1 MYNRRVILPD
11 QIEKEDSYPEP
22 IYSQTAPNLTSS
34 IRFLSHISIYSNKSD
49 FRDLN
54 ITFLSRIGTL
64 LNLNIALSRMEDDQ
78 NIDLNTVSVSME
90 ISGPYSEVVSKL
102 KSDKASVASLEPL
115 TTDIEA
121 LLTTVQQID
130 GGTRSA
136 IAENLPAD
144 TSIELDAQAV
154 VETMQVLERYDL
166 VVLEGN
172 TWKPGPKL
180 QERQREQ

>member
-1 MYNRRVILPD
+1 
-11 QIEKEDSYPEP
+11 
-22 IYSQTAPNLTSS
+22 
-34 IRFLSHISIYSNKSD
+34 
-49 FRDLN
+49 
-54 ITFLSRIGTL
+54 
-64 LNLNIALSRMEDDQ
+64 MENDQ
-78 NIDLNTVSVSME
+78 NTDLNTVSVSME

-102 KSDKASVASLEPL
+102 KSDKTGVAGLEPL

-180 QERQREQ
+180 QEWQREQ

>member
-1 MYNRRVILPD
+1 MD
-11 QIEKEDSYPEP
+11 
-22 IYSQTAPNLTSS
+22 
-34 IRFLSHISIYSNKSD
+34 
-49 FRDLN
+49 
-54 ITFLSRIGTL
+54 
-64 LNLNIALSRMEDDQ
+64 DDQ
-78 NIDLNTVSVSME
+78 NTDLNTVSVSME

-102 KSDKASVASLEPL
+102 KSDKTSVAGLEPL

-144 TSIELDAQAV
+144 TSIELNAQAV

-166 VVLEGN
+166 VVLEDN

-180 QERQREQ
+180 QEWQRKQ